1 MGHLLEINSK
11 KYAFIHIP
19 KCGGSFFKSIF
30 GLGEKEAIV
39 PSVSILVPSRN
50 GHMTYAQFVNQCIRK
65 LHLGNVEDY
74 EFIAIVRNPW
84 ARMVSDYFYI
94 GQTDPQNHGNGEV
107 HRLINSG
114 EWSFKDYVKEAVSRA
129 ESSNEGT
136 TMWSYLID
144 ADGKLAVEHIFKMET
159 LNKDIEEFLLKNGVD
174 YKIDQE
180 KINTSKHEHYRSY
193 YDDESRELVRD
204 FEIDTINHFGYEF

>member
-1 MGHLLEINSK
+1 MGN
-11 KYAFIHIP
+11 A
-19 KCGGSFFKSIF
+19 
-30 GLGEKEAIV
+30 
-39 PSVSILVPSRN
+39 
-50 GHMTYAQFVNQCIRK
+50 
-65 LHLGNVEDY
+65 EDY

-84 ARMVSDYFYI
+84 ARMVSDYCYTAQI
-94 GQTDPQNHGNGEV
+94 DPNDHGNVEV

-129 ESSNEGT
+129 DSSKIVTSWDSSRSQLKLDEEGRT
-136 TMWSYLID
+136 LWSYLID

-204 FEIDTINHFGYEF
+204 FEIHTINHFGYEF

>member
-1 MGHLLEINSK
+1 MLLFTFPNVEE
-11 KYAFIHIP
+11 AFL
-19 KCGGSFFKSIF
+19 K

-159 LNKDIEEFLLKNGVD
+159 LNKDIEEFLLKVWIIKLTKRRLIHLSMNT
-174 YKIDQE
+174 IEATMMMNQE
-180 KINTSKHEHYRSY
+180 N
-193 YDDESRELVRD
+193 
-204 FEIDTINHFGYEF
+204 